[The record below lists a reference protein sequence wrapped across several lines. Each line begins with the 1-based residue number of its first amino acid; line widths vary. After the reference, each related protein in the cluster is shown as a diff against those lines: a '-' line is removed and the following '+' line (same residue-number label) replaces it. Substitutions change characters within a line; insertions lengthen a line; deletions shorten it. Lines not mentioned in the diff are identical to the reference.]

1 MTLWLLYVSRPFAS
15 TEEKTVSF
23 SSSKS
28 CIFHNC
34 IKKILKIATFADYD
48 DVDMGEANLLD
59 VMVED
64 KAKFQS
70 SYSTGETA
78 MELFMDRKNPWN
90 KSIHPALPKIIQE
103 KLVENR
109 RRGEW

>member
-1 MTLWLLYVSRPFAS
+1 MSLEGPLLQLRK
-15 TEEKTVSF
+15 KTVSF

-28 CIFHNC
+28 CIFYNY
-34 IKKILKIATFADYD
+34 IKKIIKIGTFADYD

-70 SYSTGETA
+70 SYSSGETA

-109 RRGEW
+109 RRGE

>member
-1 MTLWLLYVSRPFAS
+1 
-15 TEEKTVSF
+15 
-23 SSSKS
+23 
-28 CIFHNC
+28 
-34 IKKILKIATFADYD
+34 
-48 DVDMGEANLLD
+48 MGEANLLD

-70 SYSTGETA
+70 SYSSGETA

-90 KSIHPALPKIIQE
+90 KSIHPALPKIIQG

-109 RRGEW
+109 RRGE